1 MSNKRYIYET
11 IMDEDEDANPNKVA
25 KVAIAGIDDKLN
37 VYAYDNHIYL
47 YSSIN
52 KENIIKLNNL
62 IIDINKKV
70 VNANK
75 DYPMFKIEPK
85 PIYLHINSYGGC
97 IFSAFTAIDFITNSS
112 IPIYT
117 IIEGASAS
125 AATLISVCGKKRYMC
140 KNASM
145 LIHQLS
151 SGMIGKMSTLDDQ
164 YINLNEMMK
173 KIKDIYLT
181 NTTIKKTE
189 IDKLLKHDLWWDLTK
204 CKKYGLFDEI
214 WTGEDNIV

>member
-1 MSNKRYIYET
+1 VVCFG
-11 IMDEDEDANPNKVA
+11 DFLQLPP
-25 KVAIAGIDDKLN
+25 IDDDPCFISSYWDKLCLRKNTFVLTKVVRQKDEEFIN
-37 VYAYDNHIYL
+37 VLNEIRFGDISEKSVEYL
-47 YSSIN
+47 Q
-52 KENIIKLNNL
+52 EL
-62 IIDINKKV
+62 DINKKV

-181 NTTIKKTE
+181 NTTIKK
-189 IDKLLKHDLWWDLTK
+189 
-204 CKKYGLFDEI
+204 
-214 WTGEDNIV
+214 NRN